1 MDNFKRVIFGAEPN
15 WTAIL
20 TATACGTGAL
30 MLFLNWFGHKQ
41 SWKKIQRAKAGRE
54 TSLQR
59 AELAVLQFNESHP
72 ETDTSLILSLS
83 LAELSKQLKGGTLTP
98 EAVFHSYME
107 KTLEV
112 NRRLNCCTEILLES
126 WDQLE
131 DIGSHKD
138 GLLYGVPVRR
148 GGTQALQGQL
158 WGPLGQALQKGG
170 DWWRGAA
177 GGRTVCGPTLAG
189 RTLSALHERGGEAV
203 QREEEEMRERD
214 GCTKRW
220 REG

>member
-1 MDNFKRVIFGAEPN
+1 MDNFEQVIFGAEPN
-15 WTAIL
+15 WTVIL

-30 MLFLNWFGHKQ
+30 MLFLNWFRHKQ
-41 SWKKIQRAKAGRE
+41 SWKKIQRAKARKE

-98 EAVFHSYME
+98 EAVFHSYVE

-112 NRRLNCCTEILLES
+112 NRRLNCCTEVLLES

-138 GLLYGVPVRR
+138 GLLYGVPVSNSRGR

-177 GGRTVCGPTLAG
+177 GGCTVCGP
-189 RTLSALHERGGEAV
+189 ALRGGEA
-203 QREEEEMRERD
+203 RD

-220 REG
+220 KDRMVKRTC